1 MLSLLQLHKIY
12 LKTKGETSFLTH
24 LYLVFYQVLC
34 STVHDHVSGLFY
46 RNNKLC
52 ECLQR
57 DNYPTVDF
65 STPSTVAASGA
76 SVWTIQPST
85 LTMMTVT
92 SVQFYFVMVKLN
104 RCELINQPACDQEKL
119 TSEVWLILSCVDLG
133 QCWKFQCATVS
144 HEWIL
149 TNATPIK
156 DHLLWLYC
164 LNRCCGF

>member
-24 LYLVFYQVLC
+24 LYFVFYQVLC

-52 ECLQR
+52 EWKR
-57 DNYPTVDF
+57 DNNPTVDF

-92 SVQFYFVMVKLN
+92 SVQFFFFLMVKLN
-104 RCELINQPACDQEKL
+104 RCELINQPACDQGKL
-119 TSEVWLILSCVDLG
+119 TSVVWLILSCVNLRSMLKISM
-133 QCWKFQCATVS
+133 CWCESRVNT
-144 HEWIL
+144 H
-149 TNATPIK
+149 
-156 DHLLWLYC
+156 
-164 LNRCCGF
+164 